1 MYQYLLDCYLRPLH
15 IPLSTG
21 LSVRTRNDAI
31 LVACHVVPEVLKH
44 NIQTITPKTNPV
56 TFDIMDDGRDI
67 LASDQTAFD
76 GWLSSAFRSRH
87 KHFDNKLYCYSPT
100 GYPYKIRDHA
110 HTNPYSF
117 ASLSVTGT
125 SCSLHCEHCDG
136 KLLKGMAATVTPDAL
151 YEACRQVKDR
161 GGHGVLISGG
171 SDSKGHVPLDRFTG
185 IIRKVKNELGLMV
198 VVHTGLVT
206 AATAAE
212 LGSTG
217 IDAAM
222 LDIIGSRQVA
232 KAIYH
237 LEDGPAQ
244 MGASLD
250 LLKAQGIP
258 IAPHVLVGLDYS
270 RYSGELEALH
280 MIASRDVDAVVIIA
294 LSPLRGTAMA
304 GVAPPSPDTIGR
316 ILTVA
321 RLGME
326 KTPLLLGCAR
336 PIGAHKAESDT
347 YAIRSGVNGIAY
359 VSQQGVDFARAEGL
373 APVFR
378 DTCCSLAP
386 MDLSAVT
393 AE

>member
-1 MYQYLLDCYLRPLH
+1 MWYLK
-15 IPLSTG
+15 
-21 LSVRTRNDAI
+21 I
-31 LVACHVVPEVLKH
+31 LEH

-56 TFDIMDDGRDI
+56 TFNIIDDGREI
-67 LASDQTAFD
+67 LSSDHDTLND
-76 GWLSSAFRSRH
+76 WLSSAFHSRH
-87 KHFDNKLYCYSPT
+87 KHFGTKLFCYSPT
-100 GYPYKIRDHA
+100 GYPYRIRDHE
-110 HTNPYSF
+110 HTNPHNF
-117 ASLSVTGT
+117 ASLSVTGV
-125 SCSLHCEHCDG
+125 SCSLHCSHCDG
-136 KLLKGMAATVTPDAL
+136 KLLKGMEATLTPDAL
-151 YEACRQVKDR
+151 YEACRQVKEH
-161 GGHGVLISGG
+161 GGDGVLISGG
-171 SDSKGHVPLDRFTG
+171 SDSAGHVPLDKFTDVIG
-185 IIRKVKNELGLMV
+185 KVKNELGLMV

-206 AATAAE
+206 EATAAK

-222 LDIIGSRQVA
+222 LDIIGSPEVA

-237 LEDGPAQ
+237 LEDGPAR

-258 IAPHVLVGLDYS
+258 IAPHVLVGLDYG
-270 RYSGELEALH
+270 RYSGELEALQ
-280 MIASRDVDAVVIIA
+280 MIASRGVDAVVIIA

-326 KTPLLLGCAR
+326 QTPLLLGCAR
-336 PIGAHKAESDT
+336 PIGAHKTESDK

-359 VSQQGVDFARAEGL
+359 VSQPGVDFARAEGL
-373 APVFR
+373 TPVFR
-378 DTCCSLAP
+378 DICCSLAP
-386 MDLSAVT
+386 MDLSAAT

>member
-1 MYQYLLDCYLRPLH
+1 M
-15 IPLSTG
+15 
-21 LSVRTRNDAI
+21 
-31 LVACHVVPEVLKH
+31 
-44 NIQTITPKTNPV
+44 
-56 TFDIMDDGRDI
+56 
-67 LASDQTAFD
+67 
-76 GWLSSAFRSRH
+76 
-87 KHFDNKLYCYSPT
+87 
-100 GYPYKIRDHA
+100 
-110 HTNPYSF
+110 
-117 ASLSVTGT
+117 
-125 SCSLHCEHCDG
+125 
-136 KLLKGMAATVTPDAL
+136 TPDAL

-161 GGHGVLISGG
+161 GGDGVLISGG
-171 SDSKGHVPLDRFTG
+171 SDSTGHVPLDKFTDV
-185 IIRKVKNELGLMV
+185 IRKVKDELGLMV

-206 AATAAE
+206 EATAAK

-222 LDIIGSRQVA
+222 LDIIGSPEVA

-237 LEDGPAQ
+237 LEDGPAR

-258 IAPHVLVGLDYS
+258 IAPHVLVGLDYG
-270 RYSGELEALH
+270 RYSGELEALQ
-280 MIASRDVDAVVIIA
+280 MIASRAVDAVVIIA

-304 GVAPPSPDTIGR
+304 SVAPPSPDTIAR

-326 KTPLLLGCAR
+326 QTPLLLGCAR
-336 PIGAHKAESDT
+336 PIGAHKTESDK

-373 APVFR
+373 TPVFR
-378 DTCCSLAP
+378 DICCSLAP